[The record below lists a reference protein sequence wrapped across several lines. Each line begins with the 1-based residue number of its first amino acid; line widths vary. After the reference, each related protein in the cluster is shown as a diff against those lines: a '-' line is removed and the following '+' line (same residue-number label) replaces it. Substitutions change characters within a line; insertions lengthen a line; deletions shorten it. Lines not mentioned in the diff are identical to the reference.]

1 MRTYASCTLRVEGL
15 ERHIYAIPKVEG
27 KSRGTLTE
35 DEENKILMN
44 VYTELEE
51 MRKRRFKDITMF
63 KCKGVYRKYAF
74 ETPLEHG
81 EHKLLKVKYPATMPA
96 LPANLKGNTFEAIF
110 GSNQSLL
117 ESFILKR
124 KIKGPCWL
132 TLKNPAKIT
141 SYKRSWSKQ
150 EIVVNDPKNIECTI
164 DDMNKA
170 SPPLVSLT
178 FSTKMTRSRM
188 NTNEIA
194 MISCIVQSKINQDG
208 PTREEKFQSFTMLR
222 KLD

>member
-1 MRTYASCTLRVEGL
+1 M
-15 ERHIYAIPKVEG
+15 YAIPKTDS
-27 KSRGTLTE
+27 SRGVLTE
-35 DEENKILMN
+35 DDSNKLLSN
-44 VYTELEE
+44 VFTELEE
-51 MRKRRFKDITMF
+51 LRKRRFKDITMF

-81 EHKLLKVKYPATMPA
+81 EHKLLKIKYPATMPS
-96 LPANLKGNTFEAIF
+96 LPSNLKGNTFEAIF

-117 ESFILKR
+117 ELFILKR

-132 TLKNPAKIT
+132 TLKAPKKGVSNYRRT
-141 SYKRSWSKQ
+141 WCKQ
-150 EIVVNDPKNIECTI
+150 EISISDPHDATCTI
-164 DDMNKA
+164 EDLNKA

-178 FSTKMTRSRM
+178 FSTKLTRSHM

-194 MISCIVQSKINQDG
+194 MISCIVQNKINQDG
-208 PTREEKFQSFTMLR
+208 PTRDEKFQSFTLLR